1 MKKRLTPLLVGILL
15 TPSLFISNIHAE
27 MTNETDIPIIPYDP
41 DKEDD
46 MIIHPYYPDFD
57 NNTVGYNQTE
67 ATGEEIFNAMLG
79 QNYVKPLNFDEDT
92 RSPYATDKD
101 EEFSMLEK
109 LEVFEYISW
118 KGSVTNVKSYDDLKT
133 ESIYVKSTGQSLNT
147 SKNAI
152 GSLRFAQ
159 GVAFDPTGCGQKT
172 HVAIVGYQEHPTN
185 SNYGNIYLYI
195 VNVVEDKVEKEI
207 GLVLNSERVK
217 TAMKDLTVVDSK
229 NFFQITA
236 GDYNGDGRDTIVVYD
251 TFVNPSSTIESR
263 FGLKAYDYDTVKKDY
278 VPDCIYETGNDG
290 KYLNHDYVASTLP
303 ESTSLQNQLCV
314 SLDSGDVNGDGI
326 DDLVVLSYTGDIT
339 SDKVIEVG
347 NKTLIPTL
355 AVGYGEK
362 GKRLQFLQIDKT
374 SIVQVINNESIT
386 MVFPDVSVGDIDG
399 DGDEEILVA
408 GYRNKTSATDIIDV
422 NDGKNS
428 DVMAYAYY
436 ETTGAGTL
444 NCNGGLKIMARA
456 DTSPIAKD
464 DSLREHEDFFQQYS
478 VECVAI
484 NGKNTQE
491 YVFANGWFYFLENG
505 ELKSCA
511 TNNTDSYKISD
522 LESVPNPFK
531 GLVDKVGNNDVDEVF
546 IMNASAGNFFATA
559 SGNEAIILT
568 VGYKTHTAENKEGDY
583 NFDYYI
589 FWNNTPMPT
598 DSFDIGDNYGKSL
611 KLNYEYFSN
620 FGTNYPLYGL
630 TGSPDNYFVSG
641 KDGFSVLLT
650 PVDIGDDTVVAR
662 YSGKAFAYT
671 DPTVVAFLQAAPYFE
686 ELGEGNSSTTYSYSE
701 SYRTTSAVGS
711 ENSFDVGV
719 AESMQ
724 AGPLQQ
730 SMEMGIAYELNKE
743 FAKSQE
749 RTFTTTFEASDQNQV
764 ILRQTLM
771 YYYFY
776 DMKTPD
782 GKIHEAALVVS
793 APQYPVLTSVSVDQY
808 NALATAYN
816 RKVDENSSLT
826 KQNFDKDHK
835 MQLITDDLKD
845 RYYLNNEG
853 NPFGYASDSTAYGT
867 SAANGGWDLGQ
878 AEAESADN
886 WMRLSYAGGTQTQT
900 FSKSV
905 EEEKTTSVAEGCF
918 ANLTIM
924 LGADAGVIPVSA
936 YAGVTAGYEYLA
948 SHSYSAAHV
957 TSEETSG
964 TVQNLTNDLTDYGF
978 DWKLIGWK
986 TGDLFAGVP
995 FVGYAVRTQRDLP
1008 KPVNDLQGTFNY
1020 TDGGSVTLNW
1030 TSPTIDKG
1038 RTGIS
1043 YFVVYDD
1050 VHGSTHVSQISNK
1063 GEGLEHSVT
1072 INVSQYGV
1080 NSATFKVCSF
1090 YELNDGSASGIMGIP
1105 SNELFTVFS
1114 LTPQEIENLISDAKT
1129 EMQTQIDALNT
1140 QLTEQGAAN
1149 AQAITDLMAAYK
1161 QADDLLQAGIDENT
1175 AATDELRTQMSTAL
1189 QVLEVSMDAMNAELS
1204 AAIDNLKQATD
1215 ENMEQAVAD
1224 LTEAYTGADALMQVD
1239 IESLQEKHTSLE
1251 TLMNE
1256 AFELTG
1262 ITISQVQ
1269 EDLET
1274 VRNDLTDNMASDF
1287 DTINNRIDIISSTL
1301 DSASQMA
1308 DSALQSS
1315 IDAQAVDIQ
1324 TLTAAYMQDIN
1335 TLQVELSALR
1345 TDLKTLQSSIQT
1357 QEKTAE
1363 VQQSEIDD
1371 TKTITYVS
1379 LGVGSVSLVGNVALL
1394 IAVARKLAWFR

>member
-1 MKKRLTPLLVGILL
+1 MKKRLTPLLAGLLL
-15 TPSLFISNIHAE
+15 TPSLFISNIRAE
-27 MTNETDIPIIPYDP
+27 MTNEVDMPIIPYDP

-57 NNTVGYNQTE
+57 HNTVGYNQTE
-67 ATGEEIFNAMLG
+67 ASGEEIFNAMLG

-92 RSPYATDKD
+92 RSPYATDED

-118 KGSVTNVKSYDDLKT
+118 KGAVTNVKSYDDLKT
-133 ESIYVKSTGQSLNT
+133 NTIYVNGTAQNLST

-172 HVAIVGYQEHPTN
+172 HVAIVGYRESASN
-185 SNYGNIYLYI
+185 SNWGDIYLYI
-195 VNVVEDKVEKEI
+195 INAVEDKVEKEI
-207 GLVLNSERVK
+207 ALVLNSERVK
-217 TAMKDLTVVDSK
+217 TAMDALTVVDSK

-236 GDYNGDGRDTIVVYD
+236 GDYNGDGKDTIVVYD
-251 TFVNPSSTIESR
+251 TYVNPSSAIESR
-263 FGLKAYDYDTVKKDY
+263 FGLKAYDYDADKMDY
-278 VPDCIYETGNDG
+278 VLDYIYETGNDG

-326 DDLVVLSYTGDIT
+326 DDLIVLSYTGDIT
-339 SDKVIEVG
+339 SDKVKEVG
-347 NKTLIPTL
+347 NKTVIPTL
-355 AVGYGEK
+355 VVGYGEK

-374 SIVQVINNESIT
+374 SIVQVLNNESIT

-399 DGDEEILVA
+399 DGDAEILVA

-422 NDGKNS
+422 NDDQGQN
-428 DVMAYAYY
+428 VMAYAYY

-478 VECVAI
+478 VECVAV

-491 YVFANGWFYFLENG
+491 YVFANGWFYFMENG

-522 LESVPNPFK
+522 LESVTNPFK
-531 GLVDKVGNNDVDEVF
+531 ELVDKVGNKDVDEVF

-568 VGYKTHTAENKEGDY
+568 VGYKTHTDENKEGDY
-583 NFDYYI
+583 NFDYYV

-598 DSFDIGDNYGKSL
+598 DSFDIGDNYGTSL

-620 FGTNYPLYGL
+620 YGTNYPLYEL
-630 TGSPDNYFVSG
+630 TGSADNYFVSG

-776 DMKTPD
+776 DVKTSD
-782 GKIHEAALVVS
+782 GEIHEAALVVS

-816 RKVDENSSLT
+816 RKVDENRSLT

-936 YAGVTAGYEYLA
+936 YAGVTAGYEYLS

-1008 KPVNDLQGTFNY
+1008 KPVKDLQGTYNY
-1020 TDGGSVTLNW
+1020 TDGGTVTLTW
-1030 TSPTIDKG
+1030 TSPEIETG

-1043 YFVVYDD
+1043 HFVIYDD
-1050 VHGSTHVSQISNK
+1050 VNGATHISQITNK
-1063 GEGLEHSVT
+1063 GEGQEHSVT
-1072 INVSQYGV
+1072 INVREYPTNNASF
-1080 NSATFKVCSF
+1080 TVCSF
-1090 YELNDGSASGIMGIP
+1090 LETGTAETSGIMGIP
-1105 SNELFTVFS
+1105 SDEVFVVFS
-1114 LTPQEIENLISDAKT
+1114 LTSQEIETLISDAKT
-1129 EMQTQIDALNT
+1129 GLQTQIDTLNT
-1140 QLTEQGAAN
+1140 QLAEQGTAN
-1149 AQAITDLMAAYK
+1149 AENIRNLIAAYK
-1161 QADDLLQAGIDENT
+1161 QADELLQAQIDEGA
-1175 AATDELRTQMSTAL
+1175 AATDELKAQMETAL
-1189 QVLEVSMDAMNAELS
+1189 QLIETSMDTMNAELS
-1204 AAIDNLKQATD
+1204 AAIENLKQATD
-1215 ENMEQAVAD
+1215 ENMDQAVAD
-1224 LTEAYTGADALMQVD
+1224 LTEAYTGADALMNVD
-1239 IESLQEKHTSLE
+1239 IESLQEKHAALE

-1269 EDLET
+1269 DDLEA
-1274 VRNDLTDNMASDF
+1274 VRNDLTDNMTSDF
-1287 DTINNRIDIISSTL
+1287 NTINNRIDTISSTL
-1301 DSASQMA
+1301 NAASQMA
-1308 DSALQSS
+1308 DSALQEN

-1324 TLTAAYMQDIN
+1324 TLTTAYKQDIDS
-1335 TLQVELSALR
+1335 LQVELNLLRIELNALQ
-1345 TDLKTLQSSIQT
+1345 DSIKA
-1357 QEKTAE
+1357 QEKTDASH
-1363 VQQSEIDD
+1363 QSEIDD

-1379 LGVGSVSLVGNVALL
+1379 LGVGSVSLVGNIALL
-1394 IAVARKLAWFR
+1394 IAVARKLAWFK